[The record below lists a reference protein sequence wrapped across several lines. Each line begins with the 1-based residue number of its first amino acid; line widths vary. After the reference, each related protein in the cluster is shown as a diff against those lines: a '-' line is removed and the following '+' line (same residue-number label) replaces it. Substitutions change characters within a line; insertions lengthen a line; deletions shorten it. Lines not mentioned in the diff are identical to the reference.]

1 MRSMK
6 CLESHLA
13 HSRCSIKVSRPPSL
27 LPHPVLGMWGGP
39 EPGASSSSG
48 CGVGKQ
54 QRVTLPYCVR
64 SSPFGPPGP
73 SGSSRGSPVWASEAA
88 LSFSGTNFMNLSF
101 RANEDKSVPLFMGR
115 MVATESLSHSFI
127 HSTNTVSTN

>member
-1 MRSMK
+1 MK
-6 CLESHLA
+6 CLESYLA
-13 HSRCSIKVSRPPSL
+13 HSRCSVKVSCPPPQP
-27 LPHPVLGMWGGP
+27 LPTPSAAYVGRSRALGG
-39 EPGASSSSG
+39 SSSSG

-54 QRVTLPYCVR
+54 QMVTLPYCVR
-64 SSPFGPPGP
+64 SSPFGHPGL

-115 MVATESLSHSFI
+115 MVATESLAHSFI
-127 HSTNTVSTN
+127 HSTNAVSTN